1 MGVDANIAMSGR
13 SQQRLPIRKKTKR
26 EQRRERFC
34 ARLYRAGRVG
44 GRRGDRE
51 RAKAGRHSTRLP
63 GHSMPDHDKY
73 QLRPRAARSREPRAR
88 RAPQP
93 LSKYRRKTANAR
105 ERSRM
110 REINRAFEA
119 LRRAVP
125 AAAIT
130 GSPVP
135 CEKLT
140 KITTLRLAMRYIAA
154 LSAALRD
161 GPEIDETPER
171 WPSPLCSD
179 LSELSTE
186 REHSEFAEDSLSP
199 FDTFFAEFDCVDI
212 DRTFA

>member
-1 MGVDANIAMSGR
+1 MRGRLGAAWCVGR
-13 SQQRLPIRKKTKR
+13 SVGRAAALP
-26 EQRRERFC
+26 
-34 ARLYRAGRVG
+34 
-44 GRRGDRE
+44 
-51 RAKAGRHSTRLP
+51 
-63 GHSMPDHDKY
+63 HSMPEHDKY

-88 RAPQP
+88 RTPQP

-130 GSPVP
+130 GTPIP

-140 KITTLRLAMRYIAA
+140 KITTLRLAMRYISS
-154 LSAALRD
+154 LSAALR
-161 GPEIDETPER
+161 ESEETPRPER

-179 LSELSTE
+179 LSEFSTE
-186 REHSEFAEDSLSP
+186 LDRSLKSLRP
-199 FDTFFAEFDCVDI
+199 LLSYKWCN
-212 DRTFA
+212 

>member
-1 MGVDANIAMSGR
+1 
-13 SQQRLPIRKKTKR
+13 
-26 EQRRERFC
+26 
-34 ARLYRAGRVG
+34 
-44 GRRGDRE
+44 
-51 RAKAGRHSTRLP
+51 
-63 GHSMPDHDKY
+63 MPEHEKY

-88 RAPQP
+88 RTPQP

-125 AAAIT
+125 ASEIT
-130 GSPVP
+130 GTPVP

-140 KITTLRLAMRYIAA
+140 KITTLRLAMRYITA

-161 GPEIDETPER
+161 SSPDRDAEQRPER

-179 LSELSTE
+179 LSEFSTE
-186 REHSEFAEDSLSP
+186 QETPSEFAEDSLSP
-199 FDTFFAEFDCVDI
+199 FDTFFAEFDYVDI